1 MHEEAPHSKGIGA
14 TFRDAATGEVLWS
27 MPATADT
34 GRGAS
39 GDIDAAHPGAE
50 SWAVVADGTWN
61 SRAGRAA
68 GRRRLAARHHHP
80 RGELPHLVGRR
91 PPAGDHRPRLGHDG
105 AHGRPDDLEVE
116 PVDRDRRDEIYRA
129 TGTLSDNGTKGTPA
143 LQADLFGDWRE
154 EIVTRLADSSA
165 LRIATTVDLTD
176 HRLRTLQS
184 DPVYRLGVAWQN
196 TGYNQP
202 PHTGYFLGDG
212 MATPAAPSIVY
223 TGAATGPDERVPG
236 PATAKPA
243 KGVLSSDN
251 WDNDSSYTVAV
262 NLWWGQNAQTV
273 TLLENGVAIAT
284 RDLVDATPT
293 AQSAAFQ
300 IAGKRNGTYVY
311 TAVLTN
317 QHGSTTTAPLTVKVT
332 AANPGTPVLSHD
344 NWDGDGT
351 YTLTT
356 NLWWG
361 TNATEY
367 RLYED
372 GVLIDTQ
379 SLTANGFNAQKA
391 VTTVSGRAVG
401 THVYRAELSNPLG
414 STSSPEVKVKV
425 TR

>member
-1 MHEEAPHSKGIGA
+1 MADVDGDQKDEIVFGSMTIDDDGTVLYSTGLGHGDALHVSDLDPDRDGLEVFAVHEEAPRSKGIGA

-39 GDIDAAHPGAE
+39 GDIDASHPGAE
-50 SWAVVADGTWN
+50 SWAVVSDGVVEL
-61 SRAGRAA
+61 AGRRAA
-68 GRRRLAARHHHP
+68 GRRRLAAGHHHP

-105 AHGRPDDLEVE
+105 AHGRPDDLEV
-116 PVDRDRRDEIYRA
+116 VRQTDQSATEIYRA

-202 PHTGYFLGDG
+202 PHTSYFLGDG

-243 KGVLSSDN
+243 EG
-251 WDNDSSYTVAV
+251 ACCP
-262 NLWWGQNAQTV
+262 
-273 TLLENGVAIAT
+273 AT
-284 RDLVDATPT
+284 T
-293 AQSAAFQ
+293 
-300 IAGKRNGTYVY
+300 G
-311 TAVLTN
+311 
-317 QHGSTTTAPLTVKVT
+317 TTTAPT
-332 AANPGTPVLSHD
+332 
-344 NWDGDGT
+344 
-351 YTLTT
+351 
-356 NLWWG
+356 
-361 TNATEY
+361 
-367 RLYED
+367 R
-372 GVLIDTQ
+372 
-379 SLTANGFNAQKA
+379 
-391 VTTVSGRAVG
+391 
-401 THVYRAELSNPLG
+401 
-414 STSSPEVKVKV
+414 SP
-425 TR
+425 